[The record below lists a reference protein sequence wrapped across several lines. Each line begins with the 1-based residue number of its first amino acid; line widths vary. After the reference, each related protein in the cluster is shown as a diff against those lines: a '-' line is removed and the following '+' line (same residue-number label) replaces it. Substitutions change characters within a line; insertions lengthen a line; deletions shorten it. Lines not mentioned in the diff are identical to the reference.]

1 MTDATARPTPMNIP
15 NLLTISRV
23 VAVPLLVAS
32 LFFLEG
38 DQARWISVIL
48 FALAAIS
55 DFLDGYLARI
65 WKQQSA
71 LGRMLDPIAD
81 KLLVGAVLLMLVY
94 DGTIA
99 DWSIWAALII
109 LCREILVSGLREYLA
124 ELRVKLH
131 VSWLAKWKTVLQML
145 ALGLLLAGPA
155 GETPIIDITQL
166 GLSLLWASAIL
177 TLWTGYGYL
186 SAAIDHALRN

>member
-1 MTDATARPTPMNIP
+1 MTDTTARPTPMTIP
-15 NLLTISRV
+15 NLLTIGRV
-23 VAVPLLVAS
+23 IAVPLLVAA

-38 DQARWISVIL
+38 NEARWISVAL
-48 FALAAIS
+48 FTLAAIS
-55 DFLDGYLARI
+55 DFLDGYLARV
-65 WKQQSA
+65 WQQQSE

-94 DGTIA
+94 NGTISG
-99 DWSIWAALII
+99 WSIWAALII
-109 LCREILVSGLREYLA
+109 LCREILVSGLREFLA

-155 GETPIIDITQL
+155 AENGLIDIPQL

-186 SAAIDHALRN
+186 TAAVDHALRR

>member
-1 MTDATARPTPMNIP
+1 MTDATARPTPMTIP
-15 NLLTISRV
+15 NLLTIGRV
-23 VAVPLLVAS
+23 VVVPLLVAT

-38 DQARWISVIL
+38 NQARWISVSL
-48 FALAAIS
+48 FTLAAIS

-65 WKQQSA
+65 WKQQSE

-94 DGTIA
+94 NGTISG
-99 DWSIWAALII
+99 WSIWAALII
-109 LCREILVSGLREYLA
+109 LCREILVSGLREFLA

-145 ALGLLLAGPA
+145 ALGLLLVGSAAENPV
-155 GETPIIDITQL
+155 IDIPQL

-186 SAAIDHALRN
+186 VAAVDHALRR

>member
-1 MTDATARPTPMNIP
+1 MTDTTARPTPMTIP
-15 NLLTISRV
+15 NLLTIGRV
-23 VAVPLLVAS
+23 VAVPLLVAA

-38 DQARWISVIL
+38 DRARWISVVL
-48 FALAAIS
+48 FAIAAIS
-55 DFLDGYLARI
+55 DFLDGYLARV
-65 WKQQSA
+65 WQQQSE

-94 DGTIA
+94 VGTISGA
-99 DWSIWAALII
+99 SIWAALII
-109 LCREILVSGLREYLA
+109 LCREILVSGLREFLA

-131 VSWLAKWKTVLQML
+131 VSWLAKWKTMLQML
-145 ALGLLLAGPA
+145 ALGILLAGPA
-155 GETPIIDITQL
+155 AENTVIDVTQL

-186 SAAIDHALRN
+186 SAAVDHALRK